1 MSKIQFFEMREEQL
15 CTMYDSNFTKKEAV
29 KTGKT
34 LISNILENGNVS
46 INEVGANLAKLQ
58 TVVDSAMNEFRAN
71 IIDQEKTTVL
81 GVEFS
86 PVNGGNTINY
96 KEDEIYC
103 ILESDLKARAELLKL
118 AQKQEVLD
126 TSGNLVPKVSTTPR
140 KSSVAIKF

>member
-34 LISNILENGNVS
+34 LISNILENGNFS
-46 INEVGANLAKLQ
+46 INEVGANLVKLQ
-58 TVVDSAMNEFRAN
+58 AVVDSAMNEFRAC

-86 PVNGGNTINY
+86 PVNGGNSINY

-103 ILESDLKARAELLKL
+103 ILEADLKARAELLKL